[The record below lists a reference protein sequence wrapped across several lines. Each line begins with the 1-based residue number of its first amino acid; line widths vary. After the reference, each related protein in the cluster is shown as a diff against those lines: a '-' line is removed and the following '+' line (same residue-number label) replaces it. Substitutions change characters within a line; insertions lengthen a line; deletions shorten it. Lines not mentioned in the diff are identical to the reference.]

1 MMKSLKKYLALV
13 LALLMCLSL
22 AACGNDDAGDVSG
35 SAPDSFE
42 GMVKDDEPVADYGMY
57 CGLWV

>member
-22 AACGNDDAGDVSG
+22 AACGNDDPA
-35 SAPDSFE
+35 
-42 GMVKDDEPVADYGMY
+42 MVMPATCPAAHPTRLRE
-57 CGLWV
+57 W